1 MHTLSCGF
9 NDYSDFLHSVQGVF
23 PSSFLSLLVHD
34 LIGSF
39 IPVNFS
45 HAWYICNMVLNKMGN
60 MRNLL

>member
-9 NDYSDFLHSVQGVF
+9 SDYSDFLHSVQGEF
-23 PSSFLSLLVHD
+23 SPRFLSLLVFD